1 MVWRLGA
8 PSRSPQ
14 PTRSWAYAARWHKSG
29 SFCQELLTDPFGRL
43 DLSYHL
49 AGDFAETTL
58 KGERLEWKLT
68 PGRGIEMGKTDETGS
83 TNLSDLYEYFT
94 GLMLFVV
101 EQTNDFDLL
110 SALQWRSRR
119 RGDAEGTKRKLELF
133 IEIAIPP
140 AESLRFVVAVHSF
153 RIRSWR
159 ALSIFDLGMVS

>member
-83 TNLSDLYEYFT
+83 TKFIGSLRIFHRANA
-94 GLMLFVV
+94 V
-101 EQTNDFDLL
+101 
-110 SALQWRSRR
+110 RR
-119 RGDAEGTKRKLELF
+119 RTDQ
-133 IEIAIPP
+133 
-140 AESLRFVVAVHSF
+140 
-153 RIRSWR
+153 
-159 ALSIFDLGMVS
+159 